1 MNIINIDIDF
11 TNGINK
17 PTGIALI
24 TGDYASTKIVFNF
37 DRQDGTKIFEMKNPS
52 GEVRYAGEICR

>member
-37 DRQDGTKIFEMKNPS
+37 DRQDGTKIFEMKNP
-52 GEVRYAGEICR
+52 